1 MSDSKI
7 DLKHLSAACYEH
19 FMRDQP
25 PYPPDVKT
33 LQDLSAF
40 LRYKSLC
47 LIDGE
52 EPDPDVVDNNAF
64 VGQLQHVSHSSLFL
78 LFFYY
83 PPDAY
88 INHRLLLFHRLLISW
103 AGRRRGGWWRWG
115 HQHQV
120 LRDWAGWCWQRD
132 QQQYKLSS
140 WHICIWDTL
149 ASFRIPVRR
158 TKALVWLY
166 CTQLTC
172 IPFYHF
178 TEIKIDVFP

>member
-7 DLKHLSAACYEH
+7 DHKHLSAACYEH

-64 VGQLQHVSHSSLFL
+64 VGQLSHE
-78 LFFYY
+78 
-83 PPDAY
+83 A
-88 INHRLLLFHRLLISW
+88 
-103 AGRRRGGWWRWG
+103 
-115 HQHQV
+115 
-120 LRDWAGWCWQRD
+120 
-132 QQQYKLSS
+132 
-140 WHICIWDTL
+140 T
-149 ASFRIPVRR
+149 RR
-158 TKALVWLY
+158 TMTMRSPAPCIERLSRLM
-166 CTQLTC
+166 LT
-172 IPFYHF
+172 
-178 TEIKIDVFP
+178 TR